1 MTGQLLQNYG
11 QNKTIDKEESTGAFR
26 AGLSDIANNVQALHG
41 WLLIAGEGFSH
52 GGERWQ
58 ECRSQGDTKQNGF
71 VFGA

>member
-1 MTGQLLQNYG
+1 VTGQLLQKNG
-11 QNKTIDKEESTGAFR
+11 QNITITKEESIGAFR
-26 AGLSDIANNVQALHG
+26 AGLSDIANDVQALHG

-58 ECRSQGDTKQNGF
+58 ECRSQGDTKQKGF

>member
-1 MTGQLLQNYG
+1 MTGQLLVNYG
-11 QNKTIDKEESTGAFR
+11 QKITIAKEGNTGAFR
-26 AGLSDIANNVQALHG
+26 AGLSDIAHDVQALRG